1 MVNAAAVSRA
11 LTLFPVAGAPL
22 LTTSRPGLR
31 ARAAAHA
38 AFKAAEQHVA
48 NLTALRRFEEPDLNE
63 EAALELR
70 GELQKGIRTQT
81 AGQFSNTATGYLTAA
96 EAAAAE
102 AEKAAAGVRLKF
114 DPESPAQAL
123 RTDQA
128 WRNTVEP
135 MLAAGKRWDQ
145 IIPHLDA
152 DGLLAVERFAPGREA
167 RIRDFTQQHEVPGEL
182 AALREA
188 CQRQE
193 VRIATPE
200 AREVLREAQD
210 ANAALDFVRTVSNWV
225 NNESDPVTV
234 SIGLKNIGFRVGA
247 QNPVD
252 TSPDAQA
259 VYSAGL
265 SQIPA

>member
-11 LTLFPVAGAPL
+11 LTLFPMAGAPL

-38 AFKAAEQHVA
+38 AFKAAEQHVS
-48 NLTALRRFEEPDLNE
+48 NLTALRRFEDPDLNE

-70 GELQKGIRTQT
+70 GELQKGLRTQT
-81 AGQFSNTATGYLTAA
+81 AGQFNDTANGYLTAA
-96 EAAAAE
+96 EAAAAD
-102 AEKAAAGVRLKF
+102 AEKAAASVRIKF

-135 MLAAGKRWDQ
+135 MLAQGKRWDQ
-145 IIPHLDA
+145 IVPHLDA

-167 RIRDFTQQHEVPGEL
+167 RIRDFTQQHEIPGEL
-182 AALREA
+182 SALREA
-188 CQRQE
+188 CERQAI
-193 VRIATPE
+193 RIAAPE

-210 ANAALDFVRTVSNWV
+210 AQAALEFVRSVDNWI
-225 NNESDPVTV
+225 NNESDPVTI
-234 SIGLKNIGFRVGA
+234 SIGLKNVGFRTGA

-252 TSPDAQA
+252 TSPEAQA
-259 VYSAGL
+259 AYSASL
-265 SQIPA
+265 SKAAA